1 MRLMTFAAGA
11 AVGYVLG
18 TRAGRGKYEQIL
30 DTARKLR
37 ADPSL
42 GRAAQAVS
50 ELRSPPAA
58 QPAVPPAP
66 APARTRRPRTP
77 KPAAAT
83 TETLP

>member
-18 TRAGRGKYEQIL
+18 TRAGREKYEQIL

-58 QPAVPPAP
+58 QPAVAPAP
-66 APARTRRPRTP
+66 APARRRRPP
-77 KPAAAT
+77 KPAAGAV
-83 TETLP
+83 ETLP